1 MGGVGAVALVGCGDD
16 DQATPTDSASESTA
30 SQGGP
35 GQPAG
40 GGGAPA
46 GGAPGGASDVDVAD
60 GEIPEE
66 TAGPYP
72 GDGSNGV
79 NVLSESGI
87 VRSDLT
93 SSFGS
98 ASGVAE
104 GVPVTVKLKVYDLNG
119 SDVTALGGA
128 AVYLWHCTN
137 DGNYSLYS
145 DAVADE
151 NFLRGVQETDAD
163 GAVHLHHDLPRA
175 ATRAA
180 GRTCTSRSTSPST
193 RPRATRTSCA
203 PPSWRS
209 RRTSCREVYGVADG
223 YDASV
228 SNLDAGQPGQRQRV
242 QRRLLAA
249 AGHGDRARST
259 RGTPSRLN
267 VPCDRHTGAGAVRP
281 ARRRAGAERRQPP
294 GLGAGGAGS
303 AAVRGLR
310 ARAVLHGALR
320 LLRLQHLHGRRPRHR
335 DRRAR
340 RLPDDVRRR
349 RGRGG
354 PAGPAG
360 AR

>member
-1 MGGVGAVALVGCGDD
+1 MSDHAHDHDELEDHDLGLSHDLPQIVAKERRWGRRGLLGLMGGVGAVALVGCGDD

-40 GGGAPA
+40 GGGAPP

-119 SDVTALGGA
+119 SEVTALGGA

-163 GAVHLHHDLPRA
+163 GAVTFTTIFPGCYSGRWPHMHFEVYESLDS
-175 ATRAA
+175 ATSY
-180 GRTCTSRSTSPST
+180 TNKL
-193 RPRATRTSCA
+193 RTSQLA
-203 PPSWRS
+203 IPED
-209 RRTSCREVYGVADG
+209 SCREVYGVADG

-228 SNLDAGQPGQRQRV
+228 SNLDGVSLDSDNVFSDGYSLQ
-242 QRRLLAA
+242 LATVT
-249 AGHGDRARST
+249 GSVDEGYTFS
-259 RGTPSRLN
+259 LN
-267 VPCDRHTGAGAVRP
+267 VPV
-281 ARRRAGAERRQPP
+281 
-294 GLGAGGAGS
+294 
-303 AAVRGLR
+303 
-310 ARAVLHGALR
+310 
-320 LLRLQHLHGRRPRHR
+320 
-335 DRRAR
+335 
-340 RLPDDVRRR
+340 
-349 RGRGG
+349 
-354 PAGPAG
+354 
-360 AR
+360 